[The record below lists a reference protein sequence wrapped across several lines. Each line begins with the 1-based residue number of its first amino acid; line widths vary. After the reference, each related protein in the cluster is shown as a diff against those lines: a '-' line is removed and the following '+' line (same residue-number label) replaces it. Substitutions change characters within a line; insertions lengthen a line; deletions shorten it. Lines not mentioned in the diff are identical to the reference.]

1 MRFILFFKNQMASE
15 FFKKSEQNPT
25 HLRIRI
31 RKATDFENTSV
42 SVVLK
47 TKLELKWQNELF
59 FKI

>member
-1 MRFILFFKNQMASE
+1 MRFILLFFENQIASE

-47 TKLELKWQNELF
+47 TKRELKC
-59 FKI
+59 